1 MLLSL
6 PAHLLFHSLLQ
17 VLIRGPQ
24 EGEFV
29 SPPKVIHLLG
39 ITKPSLASVLLSMF
53 LSTRRP
59 IAWTSSQMPGNNRIT
74 SCSRAR

>member
-1 MLLSL
+1 MSDPPVKWMLLSL

-29 SPPKVIHLLG
+29 SPPKVIHLLRHYDYQT
-39 ITKPSLASVLLSMF
+39 ILEPEMKTEILVL
-53 LSTRRP
+53 
-59 IAWTSSQMPGNNRIT
+59 
-74 SCSRAR
+74 